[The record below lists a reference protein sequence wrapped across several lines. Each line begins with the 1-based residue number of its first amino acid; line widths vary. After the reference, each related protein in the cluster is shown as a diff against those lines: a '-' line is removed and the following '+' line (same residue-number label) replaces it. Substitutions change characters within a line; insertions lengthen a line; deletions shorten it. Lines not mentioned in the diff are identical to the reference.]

1 MPESSADRDDALARH
16 LAGESSPEEA
26 AALEEWLTRH
36 PQEAATFRLVRDAAS
51 RLSRA
56 TPPVDLE
63 RAWQRTAA
71 RLHDPDA
78 AASRPAH
85 ARWRNLLAVAA
96 ALLLAVLGGLWTWQR
111 AGRAPALAY
120 SAPPGVPQVI
130 PFEGG
135 RMVLAPRSRLVARH
149 QAGMRPAEVRLEG
162 EAWFEIAHDPRHPF
176 TVKAGDAE
184 ITDLG
189 TVFSVR
195 GHAGSPVEVE
205 VLEGSVELRS
215 AAGQRLV
222 IEGGSAGRVEGGAI
236 TRSAL
241 AGMARPAWIDGRL
254 EFADATLAEVRAE
267 LRRWYGLDLR
277 LGDSSLASRHV
288 TASFQGEPVARVL
301 QVIALALG
309 ASVEQRGDT
318 AILRLTG
325 DPAAQ

>member
-1 MPESSADRDDALARH
+1 
-16 LAGESSPEEA
+16 
-26 AALEEWLTRH
+26 
-36 PQEAATFRLVRDAAS
+36 
-51 RLSRA
+51 
-56 TPPVDLE
+56 
-63 RAWQRTAA
+63 
-71 RLHDPDA
+71 
-78 AASRPAH
+78 
-85 ARWRNLLAVAA
+85 
-96 ALLLAVLGGLWTWQR
+96 
-111 AGRAPALAY
+111 
-120 SAPPGVPQVI
+120 
-130 PFEGG
+130 
-135 RMVLAPRSRLVARH
+135 MVLAPRSRLVARH

-215 AAGQRLV
+215 AAGQRMV

-236 TRSAL
+236 TRSAV

-309 ASVEQRGDT
+309 ASVEQRGTDYPLQGSGT
-318 AILRLTG
+318 AALLRERRDGRRGGKRLRSSREDHRILMSMRPSIFRRLVYRREDRQAAHKDSCPSRRARLRRPSSRRRVCRSG
-325 DPAAQ
+325 DSAGRLLPRASRDGARSLRSFPA